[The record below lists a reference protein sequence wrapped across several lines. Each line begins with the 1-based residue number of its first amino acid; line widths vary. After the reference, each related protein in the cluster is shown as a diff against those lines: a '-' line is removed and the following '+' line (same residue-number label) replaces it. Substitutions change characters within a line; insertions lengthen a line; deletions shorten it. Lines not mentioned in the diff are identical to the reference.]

1 MANSQSQE
9 YRVIFVRDID
19 KHIEREPG
27 LILVAPSKNPWN
39 NFGFRILAD
48 ITIYPRENVEREM
61 EASTHG
67 FLGFAAPSLRHGDTR
82 ELHQAFEDSGVSAI
96 PPEKLPPF
104 FTMLPNVN
112 AYRELVARLGPH
124 EAVLALYALHDMVA
138 ADDRPIS
145 MAERSMSVAMFR
157 ASRDSPVF
165 QRAFLRTSESYFAW
179 KNAGPI
185 LLGEEFEEIGRLSE
199 SLRINFQLAGR
210 PNSHDLHFQFK
221 LHEPILPKRFAIM
234 IGKNGVGK
242 SQALGRIAQSALRGS
257 GDLTDGAGHRPAIN
271 RVLAFYPTTTASAA
285 FPTERRRG
293 ARVWYRRFP
302 LGGPGF
308 GRKRHTTSDL
318 IVQLVRSPERIRAQ
332 GRFEIFLSAIR
343 AIDGFEELALGLR
356 DHERE
361 FIRVVDLLDGGEEEL
376 VELYAAVDQRE
387 EPVRLYGPR
396 GYPLSSGELAFVRF
410 AALASLFVEN
420 SSLMLFD
427 EPETHLHPNFISQFV
442 MLLDNLLEQ
451 TGSAA
456 IISTHSVY
464 FVREAFEEQVRVLRS
479 GPDREITI
487 EVPRLKTFGADV
499 GAISY
504 FVFGEDE
511 PSRLAKQVEKK
522 IAGAADSWDQAFE
535 TYKDDLSLELLGDIR
550 EEIEDRDAG
559 GAKP

>member
-1 MANSQSQE
+1 MAESKPQQ
-9 YRVIFVRDID
+9 YRVLFVRDID
-19 KHIEREPG
+19 KHSQRDPG
-27 LILVAPSKNPWN
+27 LILVAPSKNSWN
-39 NFGFRILAD
+39 NFGFRILVD
-48 ITIYPRENVEREM
+48 FLIYPREYGDREM
-61 EASTHG
+61 EAYTHG
-67 FLGFAAPSLRHGDTR
+67 FLGFAAPSLRHGDAR
-82 ELHQAFEDSGVSAI
+82 ELHQAFEDSGEGAL
-96 PPEKLPPF
+96 PADKLPLF

-112 AYRELVARLGPH
+112 AYRELVARLGPR
-124 EAVLALYALHDMVA
+124 EAMAALYALHDMVA
-138 ADDRPIS
+138 ADERP
-145 MAERSMSVAMFR
+145 MSADFLR
-157 ASRDSPVF
+157 ASKESEVF

-179 KNAGPI
+179 KNAAPI

-210 PNSHDLHFQFK
+210 PNAHDLNFQFK
-221 LHEPILPKRFAIM
+221 LHEPVLPKRFAVM

-257 GDLTDGAGHRPAIN
+257 GDLTDGAGRRPAIN
-271 RVLAFYPTTTASAA
+271 RLLAFYPTTTASAA

-308 GRKRHTTSDL
+308 GRKRQTTSDL
-318 IVQLVRSPERIRAQ
+318 IVQLVRSPERIRAR
-332 GRFEIFLSAIR
+332 GRFEIFLAAIP
-343 AIDGFEELALGLR
+343 AIDGFEEIALVLR
-356 DHERE
+356 DHKRE
-361 FIRVVDLLDGGEEEL
+361 FVRVVDLLDGGEEEMIK
-376 VELYAAVDQRE
+376 LYAAVDQRE
-387 EPVRLYGPR
+387 EPVRLHGSH
-396 GYPLSSGELAFVRF
+396 GYPLSSGELAFLRF
-410 AALASLFVEN
+410 TSLASLYIEN
-420 SSLMLFD
+420 SSLLLFD

-456 IISTHSVY
+456 IISTHSAY

-479 GPDREITI
+479 GPDREIVI

-511 PSRLAKQVEKK
+511 PSRLARQVEKK
-522 IAGAADSWDQAFE
+522 ITGAADSWDQAFE

-559 GAKP
+559 DAKR